1 MLKTK
6 KRRRS
11 TAIIETPRGI
21 LVVAGR
27 RGLYVLPGGGTNKG
41 ESITQAAVREL
52 KEETGLIVTNVR
64 LLFRHVGHLQRAYSG
79 IYFKDYHT
87 VCLINASG
95 IARPLNEVKY
105 LDYYS
110 PNSEIKLS
118 RTTKEIIERFYE
130 LKRTII

>member
-1 MLKTK
+1 MLKIR

-52 KEETGLIVTNVR
+52 KEETGLIVTDVR
-64 LLFRHVGHLQRAYSG
+64 FLFEHAGHVQRGYSG
-79 IYFKDYHT
+79 VYFKDYHT

-105 LDYYS
+105 VDYYS
-110 PNSEIKLS
+110 PDSEIKLS
-118 RTTKEIIERFYE
+118 RTTKEIIDRFYE
-130 LKRTII
+130 FKRTII

>member
-11 TAIIETPRGI
+11 TAIIETQRGI

-27 RGLYVLPGGGTNKG
+27 RGMYALPGGGTNKG

-52 KEETGLIVTNVR
+52 KEETGLIVTDVR
-64 LLFRHVGHLQRAYSG
+64 FLFQHIGHVQRAYSG
-79 IYFKDYHT
+79 VYFKDYHA
-87 VCLINASG
+87 VCLINTNG
-95 IARPLNEVKY
+95 IVRPLNEVKY
-105 LDYYS
+105 VNYYS

-118 RTTKEIIERFYE
+118 RTTK
-130 LKRTII
+130 

>member
-1 MLKTK
+1 MLKIR

-41 ESITQAAVREL
+41 ESITQAVVREL
-52 KEETGLIVTNVR
+52 KEETGLIVTDAR
-64 LLFRHVGHLQRAYSG
+64 FLFEHAGHVQRAYSG

-87 VCLINASG
+87 VYLIKASG

-105 LDYYS
+105 VNYYS
-110 PNSEIKLS
+110 PDSEIKLS
-118 RTTKEIIERFYE
+118 RTTKEIIDRFYE
-130 LKRTII
+130 FKRTQN

>member
-1 MLKTK
+1 MLKIK

-27 RGLYVLPGGGTNKG
+27 RGMYALPGGGTNKG

-52 KEETGLIVTNVR
+52 KEETGLIVINVR
-64 LLFRHVGHLQRAYSG
+64 FLFQHVGHVQRAYSG
-79 IYFKDYHT
+79 VYFKDYHD
-87 VCLINASG
+87 VCLVNASG

-105 LDYYS
+105 VNYYS
-110 PNSEIKLS
+110 PSSEIKLS
-118 RTTKEIIERFYE
+118 RTTKEIIDKFYE
-130 LKRTII
+130 LKER